1 MARCVLSEPF
11 ARLRFC
17 LELGVLSGLE
27 VSAMS
32 RCFVALLLASV
43 QVHVRGDGSLRGTA
57 AEPAEEMVKQ
67 NITAAGPGI
76 SAMNESSEPW
86 QATGSDSVDLD
97 SVEVVA
103 SSETGE
109 NKDMESA
116 EDVSVMAEGQCGN
129 IFCSRSQV
137 CCRTGN
143 GATHICGAPGS
154 TCCRTRNG
162 ATVIACGRHQK
173 CYNNYNGPG
182 VAMCSR

>member
-1 MARCVLSEPF
+1 M
-11 ARLRFC
+11 
-17 LELGVLSGLE
+17 
-27 VSAMS
+27 
-32 RCFVALLLASV
+32 
-43 QVHVRGDGSLRGTA
+43 
-57 AEPAEEMVKQ
+57 
-67 NITAAGPGI
+67 
-76 SAMNESSEPW
+76 
-86 QATGSDSVDLD
+86 GSDSVDLD

-162 ATVIACGRHQK
+162 AGDRLRSSSEVLQQLQRPRRSNVQQMSSVVCF
-173 CYNNYNGPG
+173 
-182 VAMCSR
+182 SRRVLLVQAADRRQVSFGTRVLQSSIDGL

>member
-1 MARCVLSEPF
+1 M
-11 ARLRFC
+11 
-17 LELGVLSGLE
+17 G
-27 VSAMS
+27 
-32 RCFVALLLASV
+32 LLASV

-76 SAMNESSEPW
+76 SAMNESSEPL
-86 QATGSDSVDLD
+86 QAMGSNSVDLD

-103 SSETGE
+103 SSEMGE
-109 NKDMESA
+109 NKVMEST

-129 IFCSRSQV
+129 IFCSRSV
-137 CCRTGN
+137 CAATCRTGN

-173 CYNNYNGPG
+173 CYISYNGPG

>member
-1 MARCVLSEPF
+1 M
-11 ARLRFC
+11 
-17 LELGVLSGLE
+17 G
-27 VSAMS
+27 
-32 RCFVALLLASV
+32 
-43 QVHVRGDGSLRGTA
+43 
-57 AEPAEEMVKQ
+57 
-67 NITAAGPGI
+67 ITAVGPEI
-76 SAMNESSEPW
+76 SAMNESSVPLH
-86 QATGSDSVDLD
+86 AAGSDSVDLD

-109 NKDMESA
+109 NKDMESTELEPLCLVDRNKEST
-116 EDVSVMAEGQCGN
+116 EDVSVMADGQCGN